1 LPFENVNLP
10 LEITKKNRLVFPS
23 RCEKSTCFFLP
34 LEDQTS
40 SEKTPYL
47 HCRKKLLFAIMYF
60 FTTSRTEN
68 ENIAAEDTL
77 FGKNRFLFRRR
88 NQNFGKIPLRR

>member
-1 LPFENVNLP
+1 VNNFDTSGRKTRHDVSFCHFENADP
-10 LEITKKNRLVFPS
+10 LLKTSKNRLVFPN

-47 HCRKKLLFAIMYF
+47 HCRRKLLSAIMYF
-60 FTTSRTEN
+60 FATSRTE
-68 ENIAAEDTL
+68 D
-77 FGKNRFLFRRR
+77 
-88 NQNFGKIPLRR
+88 

>member
-1 LPFENVNLP
+1 MSNFGASGRIIQNVSVCHLKTPTCFGDNG
-10 LEITKKNRLVFPS
+10 KKNPLVFPN

-47 HCRKKLLFAIMYF
+47 YCRKQLLPAIMYF
-60 FTTSRTEN
+60 FATSRTE
-68 ENIAAEDTL
+68 D
-77 FGKNRFLFRRR
+77 
-88 NQNFGKIPLRR
+88 